1 MEIIIKKGQ
10 LFQNLELSRPVE
22 SPGIEPGSKQG
33 SKELSTRLVST

>member
-22 SPGIEPGSKQG
+22 SPGIEPKSGN
-33 SKELSTRLVST
+33 LHIY